1 MFVIL
6 RDDNAPLRNRAP
18 RPAAPPGAPGFGTGS
33 FDAPMANP
41 IPPAPKLE
49 SAELSAKDLRDVT
62 RDPAV
67 TAVAREMP
75 TRLIEPQPLDEVRT
89 EDAEPAWGIAAV
101 GADTSAFTG
110 AGVRVAVLDTGI
122 DTNHPAFAGVAL
134 NTRDFAGSGI
144 EDANGHGTHCAG
156 TVFGRD
162 VDGNRIGVA
171 RGVTDALIGKVLGDD
186 GSGSSDMLFRAI
198 KWASDEQAQVISMSL
213 GFDFPGLVESLV
225 DQGWPTLLA
234 GSAALEAY
242 RQNLRMFDA
251 LMDMLRAQAAFSGG
265 TVVCAAAGNESRR
278 NIDPTFEVSASL
290 PAAAFGVV
298 SVGALGQGPG
308 GLNIASFSNTN
319 PTVSGPGVNVISA
332 ATGGGLRPLNGTS
345 MACPHVA
352 GVAALWWEA
361 QRASGSPAFAGAVQ
375 ARLMATCTSAP
386 IDPTTDALDRG
397 QGLVQAPGMAIG

>member
-1 MFVIL
+1 MFIIL
-6 RDDNAPLRNRAP
+6 RDENAPRRSRAP
-18 RPAAPPGAPGFGTGS
+18 RALPAPGQPGLGSGS
-33 FDAPMANP
+33 FDAGAMMDAPPMP
-41 IPPAPKLE
+41 RLE
-49 SAELSAKDLRDVT
+49 TAELNASDLRDVS
-62 RDPAV
+62 RDPSVA
-67 TAVAREMP
+67 AVARGMP

-89 EDAEPAWGIAAV
+89 EDAEPAWGVAAV
-101 GADTSAFTG
+101 GADASEFTG

-122 DTNHPAFAGVAL
+122 DTGHPAFDGVAL
-134 NTRDFAGSGI
+134 KTRDFAGSGI

-162 VDGNRIGVA
+162 VDGTRIGVA

-186 GSGSSDMLFRAI
+186 GSGTSDMLFQAI

-213 GFDFPGLVESLV
+213 GFDFPGLVEALV
-225 DQGWPTLLA
+225 AQGWPELLA

-242 RQNLRMFDA
+242 RMNLRMFDA

-278 NIDPTFEVSASL
+278 NIDPGFEVSASL

-298 SVGALGQGPG
+298 SVGALGQGAG
-308 GLNIASFSNTN
+308 GLGIASFSNTN
-319 PTVSGPGVNVISA
+319 PTVSAPGVNVISA

-352 GVAALWWEA
+352 GIAALWWQA
-361 QRASGSPAFAGAVQ
+361 QRASGSPAFAAAVQ
-375 ARLMATCTSAP
+375 ARLMASCTTAP
-386 IDPTTDALDRG
+386 IDPATDALDRG
-397 QGLVQAPGMAIG
+397 QGLVQAPSMAIG

>member
-1 MFVIL
+1 
-6 RDDNAPLRNRAP
+6 
-18 RPAAPPGAPGFGTGS
+18 
-33 FDAPMANP
+33 MANP

-134 NTRDFAGSGI
+134 DTRDFAGSGI

-332 ATGGGLRPLNGTS
+332 AIGGGLRPLNGTS

-352 GVAALWWEA
+352 GIAALWWEA

-386 IDPTTDALDRG
+386 IDPATDALDRG
-397 QGLVQAPGMAIG
+397 QGLVQAPAMAIG